1 VADKPRALRGHGA
14 LPWSR
19 WARTGK
25 EKFNMSSSTTSS
37 SKVSKASEVAQATQ
51 LIAGVNKNLATTQ
64 SFTVAGTAYM
74 PAQVTTDLQEIVTLI
89 TDVDTAKSVV
99 QAKLARANAQLPALR
114 VVMAAL
120 IAYVKL
126 TWGNSP
132 DVLATFGLP
141 PKKAAAKP
149 STVTKVVAVAK
160 RASTRKARGTTSK
173 KAKMAI
179 KGNVADVVLTT
190 IETQPVATPSP
201 SPSAPASVTVTGTSR
216 AT

>member
-1 VADKPRALRGHGA
+1 
-14 LPWSR
+14 
-19 WARTGK
+19 
-25 EKFNMSSSTTSS
+25 MSSSTTSS
-37 SKVSKASEVAQATQ
+37 SKVSKAAEVTQATQ
-51 LIAGVNKNLATTQ
+51 LIAGVNKTLATTP
-64 SFTVAGTAYM
+64 SFTVAGTVYT
-74 PAQVTTDLQEIVTLI
+74 PAQVTTDLQQIVTLI

-99 QAKLARANAQLPALR
+99 QAKLAVENAQLPALR

-120 IAYVKL
+120 VAYVKL

-132 DVLATFGLP
+132 DVLATFGLK
-141 PKKAAAKP
+141 PKKAATKP
-149 STVTKVVAVAK
+149 TTMEKVVAVAK

-179 KGNVADVVLTT
+179 QGNVADVVVTP

-201 SPSAPASVTVTGTSR
+201 SPSAPANGSVTVTGTSR